1 MPSLDFSLF
10 PGRDARAPLAV
21 GGTNG
26 ATLRLVLALLIA
38 PVALTM
44 VSYVG
49 ALALGGPISA
59 NPVRTIV
66 AALSRL
72 LLPGLR
78 ADSWDPMLHALALA
92 HQHGTAVYDTI
103 FFNLHEKFQY
113 PLTSLLWLEG
123 LGAGIH
129 LDQETLNRVNAVV
142 FALNAAGCVL
152 LVRHGFL
159 DRDTEP
165 RGRSDWLLAAATF
178 ALAYGFWPTLYG
190 LYIGQIQIWIDL
202 LFTAAL
208 ILWLRGGRLSCGILI
223 GLACTMK
230 PQLGVLLLW
239 GLLWRERRFAIGI
252 AATVLLAGALSIL
265 RYGLMNNLHY
275 LDVLAFISRHGES
288 FHPNQSVNGLL
299 NRLLFLGNNTEW
311 VGDQFAPYNTAVYL
325 ATLLSSLAFVAIP
338 LGMAVRA
345 RGERAGVLDLGL
357 AGLCCTMAS
366 PIVWEHHYGITLPV
380 FLLAFGVVHGERA
393 PWERAF
399 GERAETRRRL
409 LVAGLWTSWL
419 LVGANLQVFDVL
431 SRTPLNFLQ
440 SPVFFGALLLLAT
453 LCVLSA
459 DVRPSMRGL
468 YDEREA
474 GFGVG
479 PDLRLARARQG

>member
-10 PGRDARAPLAV
+10 PGRDERAPLAV
-21 GGTNG
+21 GGRNG
-26 ATLRLVLALLIA
+26 ATLRLVLTLLIA
-38 PVALTM
+38 PIAVTV
-44 VSYVG
+44 VSYLG
-49 ALALGGPISA
+49 ALAIDGPIAA

-72 LLPGLR
+72 LFPGLR
-78 ADSWDPMLHALALA
+78 ADSWDPMLHALTLA
-92 HQHGTAVYDTI
+92 HQHGTAIYDTI

-123 LGAGIH
+123 LGTCIH
-129 LDQETLNRVNAVV
+129 LDPETLNRVNAMV
-142 FALNAAGCVL
+142 FALNAAGCVI
-152 LVRHGFL
+152 LVRHGL
-159 DRDTEP
+159 LERNTDP
-165 RGRSDWLLAAATF
+165 RERSDWLLAAATF

-208 ILWLRGGRLSCGILI
+208 ILWLHGGRLSCGILI

-239 GLLWRERRFAIGI
+239 GLLWHERRFAIGV
-252 AATVLLAGALSIL
+252 AATVLLANALSIL

-275 LDVLAFISRHGES
+275 LDVLAFISHHGES

-311 VGDQFAPYNTAVYL
+311 MGDQFAPSNATVYL
-325 ATLLSSLAFVAIP
+325 ATLLSSLVIAAIP
-338 LGMAVRA
+338 LGMAIRA
-345 RGERAGVLDLGL
+345 RGQRAGVLDLGL
-357 AGLCCTMAS
+357 GGLCCTMAS

-380 FLLAFGVVHGERA
+380 FLLAFGIVHGERA
-393 PWERAF
+393 LS
-399 GERAETRRRL
+399 ERAETRRRL
-409 LVAGLWTSWL
+409 LMVGLWTSWL
-419 LVGANLQVFDVL
+419 LVGANLQVFDAL
-431 SRTPLNFLQ
+431 SRTPWNFLQ
-440 SPVFFGALLLLAT
+440 SPVFFGALILLAT

-459 DVRPSMRGL
+459 EVRPSTRGRG
-468 YDEREA
+468 DEREA
-474 GFGVG
+474 GFGAG
-479 PDLRLARARQG
+479 PDLKLARARQG